1 MASILRAFSRRV
13 FVVVLAAIAASS
25 LALLAAGPGE
35 AGPIVASWYGPGF
48 EGAKTSSGEPFDSK
62 GYTAASRTLPLD
74 TKLLVT
80 YKDRSVVVRVNDRG
94 PFSKAELD
102 LSQAAAEYI
111 GLTAAGTATVEA
123 VTIDPNTPTGPYKA
137 KAAAPAVGDRAEARQ
152 EPAAPQK
159 TPQGPEGGAPRPGGE
174 VVGSE
179 GAEKPETDEATGDEA
194 TERNETQED

>member
-1 MASILRAFSRRV
+1 MASMHRAFSRRV
-13 FVVVLAAIAASS
+13 FVVVLAAIAASG

-35 AGPIVASWYGPGF
+35 ASPVVASWYGPGY
-48 EGAKTSSGEPFDSK
+48 EGAKTSSGEPYDSK

-111 GLTAAGTATVEA
+111 GLIAAGTATVEA

-137 KAAAPAVGDRAEARQ
+137 KAAAPAVGDRAETRQ

-159 TPQGPEGGAPRPGGE
+159 TPQGPEGGDPRPGE
-174 VVGSE
+174 VVWDE
-179 GAEKPETDEATGDEA
+179 GAEKPETEEVTGDGT
-194 TERNETQED
+194 TERNEAQED